1 MPSFARFGLCICV
14 GAVLRSLAKLCHAV
28 IHVQKYVFV
37 KSHSLKWLHSLDC
50 SGNISSRN
58 TYNVMHGKYTTKT
71 HENSNHFYFEK
82 RSDDSNIPKHFPTCS
97 IWWSTA
103 PLVAS
108 GPISGRHDSSSPRM
122 RASYSAPG
130 ISFRCQWW
138 AMVGISWGL
147 PTTNAPDDSMTGRPW
162 PSTWQQN
169 TMSGIET
176 RLERLV
182 VELGASIYGDCPPP
196 TPPTSHHRSTL
207 TVHLTTVHE
216 DVRYWNRSWTVSGGT
231 GAGGVSSPPPE
242 PPSTRLHADPD
253 PFLKHENILYW
264 NRSWT
269 VTWPVS
275 GGTGDRGVGGWWGG
289 GWWVGDC
296 WPWTTIWQNTKLS
309 ETETGLDW
317 WVMELAKLRKLRN

>member
-1 MPSFARFGLCICV
+1 
-14 GAVLRSLAKLCHAV
+14 
-28 IHVQKYVFV
+28 
-37 KSHSLKWLHSLDC
+37 
-50 SGNISSRN
+50 
-58 TYNVMHGKYTTKT
+58 
-71 HENSNHFYFEK
+71 
-82 RSDDSNIPKHFPTCS
+82 
-97 IWWSTA
+97 
-103 PLVAS
+103 
-108 GPISGRHDSSSPRM
+108 M

-196 TPPTSHHRSTL
+196 TPPTTHHRSTL
-207 TVHLTTVHE
+207 TIHLTTVHE

-242 PPSTRLHADPD
+242 PSSIRLHADPD

-275 GGTGDRGVGGWWGG
+275 GGTGDGG
-289 GWWVGDC
+289 GGGGRMMSW
-296 WPWTTIWQNTKLS
+296 
-309 ETETGLDW
+309 GLLTLNDHLPKHEAVRDW
-317 WVMELAKLRKLRN
+317 NRSWLVSDGIAKLRKLRN